1 MSTRHVASN
10 AFGVLS
16 GFLIIPAGLAG
27 IFFTGAA
34 KPAAAAAV
42 NPCTAQLTVATRN
55 VTPSLS
61 PSPAT
66 TPMIPA
72 STPAS
77 ASPSTASSSPTST
90 PTSPSPTPT
99 PSPTTSPSPSPSPSS
114 SSPSPTDRLCI
125 SVQAL
130 ATHVRAGAHARYA
143 IWVSLASQTT
153 GQAKISITAKP
164 GKLAPSFTVCSP
176 AGGTT
181 CSVGLTA
188 AQPVELQAAIA
199 VPKNAAGT
207 HITLTATG
215 TSPQVAASA
224 SASGSV
230 LVTAVPTPSPTPT
243 PTPAGVGAPLPPGTV
258 LPAEPPAGSLPLL
271 PTPVTN
277 PGLAFPKVSPGPH
290 ASTTRPPVPV
300 TDVSAS
306 FPLDTR
312 LIGDQILGLAVLA
325 AAVTIAVARLSIR
338 KQRPQHSRDPD

>member
-10 AFGVLS
+10 AFGVIS
-16 GFLIIPAGLAG
+16 GFLIVPAGLAG

-34 KPAAAAAV
+34 KPAAAAVV
-42 NPCTAQLTVATRN
+42 NPCTAQLTVATSSA
-55 VTPSLS
+55 TPSLS

-66 TPMIPA
+66 TPLIPA

-77 ASPSTASSSPTST
+77 APPSTASST
-90 PTSPSPTPT
+90 PTPSPTPT
-99 PSPTTSPSPSPSPSS
+99 PTPSPTTTSPSPSPSPSG

-143 IWVSLASQTT
+143 IWVSLASQAS

-164 GKLAPSFTVCSP
+164 AKLAPSFTVCSP
-176 AGGTT
+176 AGKNT
-181 CSVGLTA
+181 CSVGLT

-199 VPKNAAGT
+199 VPQNAAGT

-215 TSPQVAASA
+215 TSPQAAASA

-230 LVTAVPTPSPTPT
+230 LVTAVPTPSASPTPT
-243 PTPAGVGAPLPPGTV
+243 PGVGAPLPPGTL
-258 LPAEPPAGSLPLL
+258 LPAAPPAGSLPLL

-277 PGLAFPKVSPGPH
+277 PGLAFPKVSPEPH
-290 ASTTRPPVPV
+290 ASTTPPPFRV

-325 AAVTIAVARLSIR
+325 AAVTIAVARLSLR